1 MCIFYTKYLV
11 EKNKG
16 ITFAS
21 DLHNERV
28 DN

>member
-1 MCIFYTKYLV
+1 MCIIYTKYLV
-11 EKNKG
+11 KKNKG
-16 ITFAS
+16 IIFAS